1 MVDMSSV
8 ARYFRLLF
16 ALGRYGLTRELAFRA
31 NFLVQ
36 IVVEVL
42 WLGILLVFYRT
53 VFAQTKAIA
62 DWNEGEYLF
71 FVGCYFVMESL
82 METLF
87 LENCNQFAD
96 LVRNGDLDF
105 ILLKPLDEQFLVSC
119 REVNWSTVPSMF
131 LGGAVMLAALAQL
144 GWPVSWDRLLL
155 FPVVFACGIAIA
167 YSFLL
172 MLTSTAV
179 WFVRNQSLYEM
190 WWLFT
195 SLMRYPR
202 EIFTRDWAF
211 PIGWFFTFIIPV
223 IVVANVPAR
232 IMVKQALDPASEHFD
247 PWIIAFTLLA
257 TVILLIASRKFFR
270 FSLRKYRSASS

>member
-1 MVDMSSV
+1 MSGLT
-8 ARYFRLLF
+8 RYLRLLL

-31 NFLVQ
+31 NFIVQ
-36 IVVEVL
+36 IVVELL

-53 VFAQTKAIA
+53 VFARTGFVA
-62 DWNEGEYLF
+62 DWNEGQFLF
-71 FVGCYFVMESL
+71 FVGCYFAMESL

-96 LVRNGDLDF
+96 LVRSGDLDF

-119 REVNWSTVPSMF
+119 REVNWSTVPSVF
-131 LGGAVMLAALAQL
+131 LGAAVMGAALAQL
-144 GWPVSWDRLLL
+144 GWPLELVRSAL
-155 FPVVFACGIAIA
+155 FPVVFVCGLAIA

-179 WFVRNQSLYEM
+179 WFVRNQSLHEM

-202 EIFTRDWAF
+202 DIFRGDWA
-211 PIGWFFTFIIPV
+211 GLLGSFFTYIIPV
-223 IVVANVPAR
+223 MLVVNVPAR
-232 IMVKQALDPASEHFD
+232 TMVKVLEPGAA
-247 PWIIAFTLLA
+247 AFTVAVALVLLFG
-257 TVILLIASRKFFR
+257 SRKFFR
-270 FSLRKYRSASS
+270 LALRRYRSASS